1 MNEDQL
7 AKESSDS
14 ALSTDEN
21 KNEKNIASL
30 ANRIFI
36 IWLIATQGILWFS
49 YFLQIPS
56 SLIESASGI
65 FLRRILMLPVAVIMG
80 CYLLRIRPKMMLYS
94 EVKAPSLLAIDK
106 FLLTISCLAPKFVI
120 LFLIN
125 PLFEKF
131 ALPPILPFQNNV
143 FDSIL
148 IEITT
153 CVVAPIVEEILCRG
167 IFLRSTQK
175 YGTMFAI
182 VSSALV
188 FAAWHGGIRIFHSFI
203 GGLLYGIL
211 FVKTGSIIWPILL
224 HILYNSMNS
233 LSDAIKN
240 SVVFP
245 FGDNGI
251 YFICIVLGCIC
262 FFCYAFRQHLAIQN
276 FSLANVKKL
285 GEKLKADKRNYFQY
299 FTSAGMLLLLLIY
312 IASFFDFSVIK

>member
-1 MNEDQL
+1 M
-7 AKESSDS
+7 
-14 ALSTDEN
+14 
-21 KNEKNIASL
+21 
-30 ANRIFI
+30 ANRIFM

-56 SLIESASGI
+56 FLIESASGV
-65 FLRRILMLPVAVIMG
+65 FLRRIMMLPVAVIMG
-80 CYLLRIRPKMMLYS
+80 CCLLRIRPKMMLYS
-94 EVKAPSLLAIDK
+94 EAKAPSLLVIDK

-120 LFLIN
+120 LFLID

-131 ALPPILPFQNNV
+131 ALPPILPFQNTV

-153 CVVAPIVEEILCRG
+153 CIVAPVVEEILCRG

-211 FVKTGSIIWPILL
+211 FVKTGSILWPILL
-224 HILYNSMNS
+224 HVLYNSINS
-233 LSDAIKN
+233 LSDAVKN

-262 FFCYAFRQHLAIQN
+262 FFCYAIRQNLSIQN
-276 FSLANVKKL
+276 CLFANVEKL
-285 GEKLKADKRNYFQY
+285 KEQLKADKSKYFQY
-299 FTSAGMLLLLLIY
+299 FTSVGMLFLLLNFIV
-312 IASFFDFSVIK
+312 SFFDFGLTK